1 MNQDE
6 TIVMQP
12 QGEQTQQA
20 PANQQQAET
29 KQSSNGIGK
38 GKFAAATA
46 AAAVVGGVAG
56 GAGTAAVMNH
66 LANNDGEIEE
76 QETPV
81 AEAHTAEVQEAAP
94 APTPTETPDVQEA
107 PTEVEVA
114 VAEGPDYTNHDN
126 ADPVVETQVADNDIV
141 EAQPAVATEEAGS
154 DVQVLG
160 VYEHTTEEGIT
171 QIAAV
176 LTNGTDNAVVA
187 DLDGDGRA
195 ELFAHDDNQN
205 GQIEENEVYDISD
218 QNVQMSD
225 IQDHYLAQQ
234 QMEQQTEGMAYNTA
248 DDGMS
253 DYDNNADLA
262 TI

>member
-20 PANQQQAET
+20 QTNQQQTAT
-29 KQSSNGIGK
+29 KQTSNGK

-66 LANNDGEIEE
+66 LADNDGEIEE

-94 APTPTETPDVQEA
+94 APTPTETPDVQEV

-126 ADPVVETQVADNDIV
+126 ADPVVETQVADNDIA

-171 QIAAV
+171 QTAAI

-187 DLDGDGRA
+187 DLDGDGRV